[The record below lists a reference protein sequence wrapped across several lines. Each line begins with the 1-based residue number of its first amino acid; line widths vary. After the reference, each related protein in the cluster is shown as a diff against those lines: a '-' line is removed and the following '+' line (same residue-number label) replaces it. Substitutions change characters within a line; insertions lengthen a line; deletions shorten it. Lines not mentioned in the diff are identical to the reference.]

1 MGQSVSAV
9 MKAAMLQNEEAEK
22 MANDAL
28 TALHDVAKLQNQLF
42 RSQLA
47 NNDARKIPI
56 KKTIFEDTIIRCSVD
71 PDNRDEIA
79 KEVKNMYSQFASE
92 DAAEAI
98 GSVLSINLKNMFA
111 NAAGNSNQ
119 YTNYFITM
127 GSLPDELFRVDMM
140 VYTYAFTSDA
150 LSRVTN
156 NVVAITV
163 VVSSVDKASLD
174 KSAIGAAVQYC
185 YGNAPEE
192 VQKKIFDKLMAVRD
206 SN

>member
-1 MGQSVSAV
+1 
-9 MKAAMLQNEEAEK
+9 
-22 MANDAL
+22 
-28 TALHDVAKLQNQLF
+28 
-42 RSQLA
+42 
-47 NNDARKIPI
+47 
-56 KKTIFEDTIIRCSVD
+56 
-71 PDNRDEIA
+71 
-79 KEVKNMYSQFASE
+79 
-92 DAAEAI
+92 
-98 GSVLSINLKNMFA
+98 
-111 NAAGNSNQ
+111 
-119 YTNYFITM
+119 M

-163 VVSSVDKASLD
+163 VVSSVDMAALD